1 MCGLVGAFAYN
12 EFSDKKA
19 EKVRQESM
27 IFFVSEMLQMTQTRG
42 KDATGIAT
50 LFDDCDYMGLK
61 MGIAAQEFIS
71 RFGESEK
78 EYGGYVNIW
87 RKKSS
92 PARIVLGHCR
102 KPSTGG
108 DASPDD
114 NNNNHPIKVGD
125 IVGVHNGTLTNHEM
139 IFKNLE
145 CKRDGKVDSEAIFRL
160 LSHFTNGGTEP
171 FSKEV
176 VLETCKRI
184 SGNYAVMA
192 FNGNNPYQAVAF
204 RDGKPLEVALIKP
217 LKLLLIASEKDFLK
231 SAILRYNKMS
241 HLYQIGT
248 FKYAQLKKGDVD
260 MELLTDDSLYLFD
273 VRKDIT
279 NETTVKDIYL
289 TEKVPRNNKIWVK
302 ETTVVNNVANR
313 NNTHNSSWYNKNNPI
328 DDDKQKKVEVTAGT
342 PGSTDSKQSSNNNGR
357 STDPTTQTTTSTG
370 STSKQQPARA
380 GMVWNRGS
388 RQYDAINDV
397 DGSTLHGNVEVDCE
411 EGEVIDVD
419 SDIVVLRGK
428 KSHCSQTS
436 SVEKVN
442 ESVSGTTTKTI
453 VVGSKDDVDLEETD
467 KPVDNLIADPAVV
480 EIIHVKTQHRQDEVV
495 DRTTKL
501 LDFLK
506 DKKNNVEIK
515 SYPDILERSIMVA
528 KEQQKFTSDEDLMN
542 DLEITNK
549 DAAQNMAPYS
559 LANRVKN
566 KYYQTGWYDGYISR
580 LSEENTVD
588 ENRVARNLLVRSRE
602 KMTAAQE
609 TLRNMKIVTKLLSK
623 LIESDVVYVG
633 NIINKDLVSS
643 ILNDPAVKGSNI
655 NLDVLNKAFKSGDL
669 RDNPI
674 LKKVLELTKPVSD
687 S

>member
-12 EFSDKKA
+12 EFGDTKA

-27 IFFVSEMLQMTQTRG
+27 IFFVSELLQMTQTRG

-108 DASPDD
+108 NASPDD

-125 IVGVHNGTLTNHEM
+125 IVGVHNGTLNNHEVV
-139 IFKNLE
+139 FKHLG
-145 CKRDGKVDSEAIFRL
+145 CKRDGNVDSEAIFRL
-160 LSHFTNGGTEP
+160 LSHFTKEGTEP
-171 FSKEV
+171 FSKEA

-184 SGNYAVMA
+184 SGNYAVLS
-192 FNGNNPYQAVAF
+192 FNGNNPYQAIAF

-217 LKLLLIASEKDFLK
+217 LKLLLVASDKDFLK

-279 NETTVKDIYL
+279 DKTAIKDLYVS
-289 TEKVPRNNKIWVK
+289 EKVPRNNKIWTK
-302 ETTVVNNVANR
+302 EITTHTSTNTNNRGVNG
-313 NNTHNSSWYNKNNPI
+313 SYWYNKNGA
-328 DDDKQKKVEVTAGT
+328 DTDDKQKKAEVTAGT
-342 PGSTDSKQSSNNNGR
+342 PGSTNTR
-357 STDPTTQTTTSTG
+357 TSTNSGGTTRTTTSTG
-370 STSKQQPARA
+370 STNKQQTRS
-380 GMVWNRGS
+380 GMVWNRDS
-388 RQYDAINDV
+388 KQYDALNYND
-397 DGSTLHGNVEVDCE
+397 DSALHGNVEINCE
-411 EGEVIDVD
+411 DGEIIDLDSNSVI
-419 SDIVVLRGK
+419 STGK
-428 KSHCSQTS
+428 KSQPLSIS
-436 SVEKVN
+436 SDDVDQKSKLDMSIKN
-442 ESVSGTTTKTI
+442 T
-453 VVGSKDDVDLEETD
+453 VVGSNDDVDLIESEE
-467 KPVDNLIADPAVV
+467 PVDNLITDPAK
-480 EIIHVKTQHRQDEVV
+480 IEVV
-495 DRTTKL
+495 SLVTGDKVGVDDSKTSRL
-501 LDFLK
+501 LEHLK
-506 DKKNNVEIK
+506 DKKNNISLK
-515 SYPDILERSIMVA
+515 SYPDVLERSIMKA
-528 KEQQKFTSDEDLMN
+528 KEQKNFTNDEELMD

-549 DAAQNMAPYS
+549 EAAKSMTTFS

-566 KYYQTGWYDGYISR
+566 KYYQSGWYDGYVTR
-580 LSEENTVD
+580 LSEEGTVD
-588 ENRVARNLLVRSRE
+588 ENNVARSLLIRSRE

-623 LIESDVVYVG
+623 LIESNVVYVG
-633 NIINKDLVSS
+633 NILNKEMVDT
-643 ILNDPAVKGSNI
+643 ILKDPTVKGTNI
-655 NLDVLNKAFKSGDL
+655 NLDVIDKTFKSGDL

-674 LKKVLELTKPVSD
+674 LKKILELSKTVKE
-687 S
+687 